1 MPTLF
6 AKIVRGEIPADI
18 VYQDEHVT
26 AFRDI
31 SPAAP
36 VHVLI
41 VPNKVIASVDGL
53 EADDEALAGHLLLVA
68 KRIARE
74 QGVAESGYRL
84 IVNTNRDAGQEV
96 AHLHVHLLG
105 GRPLGLLLAG
115 GGAQEP

>member
-1 MPTLF
+1 MPSLF
-6 AKIVRGEIPADI
+6 AKIVRGEIPAEI
-18 VYQDEHVT
+18 VYRDQQVT

-41 VPNKVIASVDGL
+41 VPNRVIASVDGL
-53 EADDEALAGHLLLVA
+53 EAGDEALAGHLLLVA
-68 KRIARE
+68 QRIARE

-96 AHLHVHLLG
+96 GHLHVHLLG
-105 GRPLGLLLAG
+105 GRPLGPLLAG
-115 GGAQEP
+115 AAAQEL

>member
-1 MPTLF
+1 MPSLF
-6 AKIVRGEIPADI
+6 AKIVRGEIPAEI
-18 VYQDEHVT
+18 VYRDQQVT

-41 VPNKVIASVDGL
+41 VPNKVIASVDSL
-53 EADDEALAGHLLLVA
+53 EAGDEALAGHLLLVA
-68 KRIARE
+68 QRIARE

-96 AHLHVHLLG
+96 GHLHIHLLG
-105 GRPLGLLLAG
+105 GRPLGPLLAG
-115 GGAQEP
+115 AAAQEL